1 MDIFTIIQNT
11 IIYYV
16 DKFKKLYTDFNGYIC
31 KNFWPSYHLGGG
43 TNKNANSDG
52 WRKNEWG
59 GYTLTIE
66 TFLEDTGISFDDIT
80 FANPQ
85 IYSN

>member
-1 MDIFTIIQNT
+1 M
-11 IIYYV
+11 
-16 DKFKKLYTDFNGYIC
+16 
-31 KNFWPSYHLGGG
+31 
-43 TNKNANSDG
+43 DG

-59 GYTLTIE
+59 GYTLSIE
-66 TFLEDTGISFDDIT
+66 TFLEDTGINFDDIT